1 MPTRTCEICG
11 LHSAVYVCHECG
23 RLICPNC
30 QSNLLCKNCHDR
42 SVPSSH
48 QERESLLSSYLPT
61 LALTIIF
68 AGIGL
73 IILGSLTSN
82 SSSGSSGTCFFW
94 PIPPVI
100 ACGFGSS
107 PGLGPVFPALV
118 LIATIVFF
126 GLFFLSAFFQWHR
139 RDEELDA

>member
-1 MPTRTCEICG
+1 LPNRTCEICG
-11 LHSAVYVCHECG
+11 LHSAVYVCQECG
-23 RLICPNC
+23 RFICPNC
-30 QSNLLCKNCHDR
+30 QSNLLCKNCQAR

-48 QERESLLSSYLPT
+48 PEQESRLSSYLPI
-61 LALTIIF
+61 LAFAIIF

-73 IILGSLTSN
+73 IILGSLTGN
-82 SSSGSSGTCFFW
+82 SSSGSSGSCFFW

-107 PGLGPVFPALV
+107 PGLGPAFSVLV
-118 LIATIVFF
+118 LIVTIIFF
-126 GLFFLSAFFQWHR
+126 VFFLSAVFQWRR